1 MSFWRWSRLRSRQ
14 VWPSQTA
21 QAPTVLATHLATS
34 YILACTQAEEE
45 KQTEGC
51 ILLLTFLKGRTQ
63 KTEQFR
69 EVNVL
74 RLATSGSYETIFIVT
89 IET

>member
-1 MSFWRWSRLRSRQ
+1 MVPTDVQAGLAITNSASTNSLSYTLSYKLH
-14 VWPSQTA
+14 PSM
-21 QAPTVLATHLATS
+21 H
-34 YILACTQAEEE
+34 AEKE
-45 KQTEGC
+45 KQTEGR

>member
-1 MSFWRWSRLRSRQ
+1 MSRQ

-21 QAPTVLATHLATS
+21 PTPTVLATHLATS
-34 YILACTQAEEE
+34 YILACTHAEEE
-45 KQTEGC
+45 KQTEGRV
-51 ILLLTFLKGRTQ
+51 LLLTFLKGIRQ

-74 RLATSGSYETIFIVT
+74 RLATSGSLETIFIVT

>member
-1 MSFWRWSRLRSRQ
+1 MVPTEVQAGLAITNSTSTNSLSYTLSYKLH
-14 VWPSQTA
+14 PSM
-21 QAPTVLATHLATS
+21 H
-34 YILACTQAEEE
+34 AEEE
-45 KQTEGC
+45 KQTEGRV
-51 ILLLTFLKGRTQ
+51 LLLTFLKGRTQ

-74 RLATSGSYETIFIVT
+74 RLATSGSLETIVIVT

>member
-1 MSFWRWSRLRSRQ
+1 MVPTEVQAGLAITNSTNTNSLSYTRSYKLHPRM
-14 VWPSQTA
+14 
-21 QAPTVLATHLATS
+21 H
-34 YILACTQAEEE
+34 AEEE
-45 KQTEGC
+45 KQAEGHV
-51 ILLLTFLKGRTQ
+51 LLLTFLKGIRQ

-74 RLATSGSYETIFIVT
+74 RLATSGSLETIFIVT

>member
-1 MSFWRWSRLRSRQ
+1 MVPTEVQAGLAITNSTSTNSLSDTLSYKLH
-14 VWPSQTA
+14 PSM
-21 QAPTVLATHLATS
+21 H
-34 YILACTQAEEE
+34 AEEE
-45 KQTEGC
+45 KQTEGRV
-51 ILLLTFLKGRTQ
+51 LLPTFLKGRTQ

-74 RLATSGSYETIFIVT
+74 RLATSGSLETIVIVT